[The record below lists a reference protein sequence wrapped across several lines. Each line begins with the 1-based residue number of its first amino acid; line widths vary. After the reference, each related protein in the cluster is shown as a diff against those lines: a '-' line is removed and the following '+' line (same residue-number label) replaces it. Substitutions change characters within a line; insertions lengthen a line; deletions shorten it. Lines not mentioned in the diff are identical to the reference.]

1 MVNGAQITG
10 DADWG
15 KAQVGSIGGE
25 YAVSEVRDLQTVVE
39 KNFTITR
46 DAYGSGTG
54 NVKLSIRGQISSFL
68 WDDGTPIWQEYTTPF
83 NAEWRYVQLK
93 IEWKV

>member
-1 MVNGAQITG
+1 MLNGAQITG
-10 DADWG
+10 DSDWG
-15 KAQVGSIGGE
+15 KVQVGSVGGE

-39 KNFTITR
+39 KNFIITK

-54 NVKLSIRGQISSFL
+54 NVKLSIRGQLGSFA
-68 WDDGTPIWQEYTTPF
+68 WDDGTPTWQEYTTPF

-93 IEWKV
+93 IEWKA